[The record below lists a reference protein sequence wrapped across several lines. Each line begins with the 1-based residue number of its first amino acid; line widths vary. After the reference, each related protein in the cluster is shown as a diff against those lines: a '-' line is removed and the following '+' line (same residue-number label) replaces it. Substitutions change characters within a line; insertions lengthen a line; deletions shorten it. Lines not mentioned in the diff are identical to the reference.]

1 MGAGQ
6 KDIMGQSV
14 STLMAST
21 NPVTVSRRN
30 GAIGFAA
37 ACGFLTFVG
46 TFNEQVQAYKAR
58 KQLNKRKGSMPAK
71 GLDSML
77 KSIFARTC
85 NFREIMTVLALSLCL
100 LLRTLG
106 SVWVAKHWGKIVGAI
121 VTRNWEALTGLMGT
135 FAGGTLGLALLNAY
149 LKYNITLL
157 TEHIREKL
165 TKWCHSKY
173 MRPRDMIYYKA
184 NKVAPAIE
192 GCDHL
197 ITSDVEKFSE
207 LFSSV
212 LSQSLKPI
220 VDFLVYSVELSR
232 VQGLATP
239 LTLYGWFAVASMVS
253 TITLPAFGALAARE
267 QQLCGQFKSS
277 HSELI
282 TNCEQIAFL
291 GGEKPEQRVLEA
303 KFEKVY
309 NHCIETM
316 NLSFRS
322 EAVRQYLNKYFVT
335 VIGLYLVSR
344 PVRLNMADFASYTPD
359 MISTYFVS
367 TWKNMEAISTSIQDL
382 FELTNRIGKLSGLA
396 SRVHRMMCG
405 LEKRVPVLQDEI
417 EAARRGEDSQKAPA
431 FEHGKNLKFDEVSI
445 YKPDGT
451 LLARDLNFEIQHGD
465 EQVLEQLDALF
476 AHIDTDKSGF
486 IDHDELKVFCDQANL
501 GPDTAGEIL
510 AKWDANGDGKVSK
523 QELKHQFQGDRI
535 LVTGGNGC
543 GKSSMFRVIRK
554 LWPLVCGTITMPS
567 DDQIYF
573 LTQVNFVPLGTLRD
587 LVIYPL
593 THEQMLA
600 QGSTDEDIMQVLEW
614 AHVSPDVLDEDVG
627 RYQLQFTFK
636 DKDEQTGVEK
646 TTTVRPKLDDTRN
659 WQVDLSPGQKQ
670 KLAFARLFFHK
681 PKFVV
686 LDECTNGISPDVEQ
700 ALYDRCTNKGMAIF
714 SISHKVDLKDFHD
727 YELHFN
733 GDVAGSYLYLPCS
746 ETRNRILK

>member
-1 MGAGQ
+1 MGTRAEPVMGA
-6 KDIMGQSV
+6 V
-14 STLMAST
+14 ASKLSGT
-21 NPVTVSRRN
+21 DPSAVATRN
-30 GAIGFAA
+30 GTIGFFAA
-37 ACGFLTFVG
+37 LGFLSFVG
-46 TFNEQVQAYKAR
+46 TFNERVQSYKAAQG
-58 KQLNKRKGSMPAK
+58 KNKRKTSKIAQ
-71 GLDSML
+71 GLDKILRAILS
-77 KSIFARTC
+77 KTC
-85 NFREIMTVLALSLCL
+85 NMRELMTVLGLSLCL

-106 SVWVAKHWGKIVGAI
+106 SVWVAKEWGKIVGAI
-121 VTRNWEALTGLMGT
+121 VTRNWQSLLRLVSV
-135 FAGGTLGLALLNAY
+135 FAGGTMSLAVLNAY
-149 LKYNITLL
+149 LKYYISLL
-157 TEHIREKL
+157 KENVREKMTYWRHKEHL
-165 TKWCHSKY
+165 KGNKE
-173 MRPRDMIYYKA
+173 MIFYKA
-184 NKVAPAIE
+184 NKVGDEKIE
-192 GCDHL
+192 NCDHQ
-197 ITSDVEKFSE
+197 ITSDVDKFAE
-207 LFSSV
+207 LFASV

-239 LTLYGWFAVASMVS
+239 LTLYGWFAVASMIS
-253 TITLPAFGALAARE
+253 TITLPPFGMLAAQE
-267 QQLCGQFKSS
+267 QQLDGQFRGA

-291 GGEKPEQRVLEA
+291 GGEEPEKKVLDD
-303 KFEKVY
+303 KFKKVFD
-309 NHCIETM
+309 HCIYTN
-316 NLSFRS
+316 NLSFNS
-322 EAVRQYLNKYFVT
+322 EVTRQYLNKYFVT

-344 PVRLNMADFASYTPD
+344 PVRLELGHFPSYTPD

-396 SRVHRMMCG
+396 SRVHHLMNG
-405 LEKRVPVLQDEI
+405 LNERQPILVNEIAEAMKGDHPPRFLKGDILQ
-417 EAARRGEDSQKAPA
+417 
-431 FEHGKNLKFDEVSI
+431 FEHVNI
-445 YKPDGT
+445 HKPDGQM
-451 LLARDLNFEIQHGD
+451 LVKDLNFKIERG
-465 EQVLEQLDALF
+465 
-476 AHIDTDKSGF
+476 
-486 IDHDELKVFCDQANL
+486 LKV
-501 GPDTAGEIL
+501 
-510 AKWDANGDGKVSK
+510 
-523 QELKHQFQGDRI
+523 

-554 LWPLVCGTITMPS
+554 LWPLVCGTITMPAE
-567 DDQIYF
+567 DQIYF
-573 LTQVNFVPLGTLRD
+573 LTQVNFVPLGTMRD

-659 WQVDLSPGQKQ
+659 WQVDLSPGQKR

>member
-1 MGAGQ
+1 MGA
-6 KDIMGQSV
+6 V
-14 STLMAST
+14 ASKLSGT
-21 NPVTVSRRN
+21 DPSAVATRN
-30 GAIGFAA
+30 GTIGFFAA
-37 ACGFLTFVG
+37 LGFLSFVG
-46 TFNEQVQAYKAR
+46 TFNERVQSYKAAQG
-58 KQLNKRKGSMPAK
+58 KNKRKTSKIAQ
-71 GLDSML
+71 GLDKILRAILS
-77 KSIFARTC
+77 KTC
-85 NFREIMTVLALSLCL
+85 NMRELMTVLGLSLCL

-106 SVWVAKHWGKIVGAI
+106 SVWVAKEWGKIVGAI
-121 VTRNWEALTGLMGT
+121 VTRNWQSLLRLVSV
-135 FAGGTLGLALLNAY
+135 FAGGTMSLAVLNAY
-149 LKYNITLL
+149 LKYYISLL
-157 TEHIREKL
+157 KENVREKM
-165 TKWCHSKY
+165 TYWCHKEY
-173 MRPRDMIYYKA
+173 LKGNKEMIFYKA
-184 NKVAPAIE
+184 NKVGDEKIE
-192 GCDHL
+192 NCDHQ
-197 ITSDVEKFSE
+197 ITSDVDKFAE
-207 LFSSV
+207 LFASV

-239 LTLYGWFAVASMVS
+239 LTLYGWFAVASMIS
-253 TITLPAFGALAARE
+253 TITLPPFGMLAAQE
-267 QQLCGQFKSS
+267 QQLDGQFRGA

-291 GGEKPEQRVLEA
+291 GGEEPEKKVLDD
-303 KFEKVY
+303 KFKKVFD
-309 NHCIETM
+309 HCIYTN
-316 NLSFRS
+316 NLSFNS
-322 EAVRQYLNKYFVT
+322 EVTRQYLNKYFVT

-344 PVRLNMADFASYTPD
+344 PIRLELGHFPSYTPD

-417 EAARRGEDSQKAPA
+417 EAAKRGQDGQKAPA

-451 LLARDLNFEIQHGD
+451 LLARDLNFEIKHGD

-486 IDHDELKVFCDQANL
+486 IDHDELKVFCDQAKL